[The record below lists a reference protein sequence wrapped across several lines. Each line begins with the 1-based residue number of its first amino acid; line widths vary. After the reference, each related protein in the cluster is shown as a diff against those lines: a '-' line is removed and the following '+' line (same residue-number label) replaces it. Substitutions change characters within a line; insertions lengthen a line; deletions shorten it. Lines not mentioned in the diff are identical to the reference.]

1 VLIEI
6 AVQIKPQKMSDIMGL
21 MQPEAAERLTVEM
34 ARRAGADKSAAAV
47 PDLPKIEGKVTPVKP
62 N

>member
-1 VLIEI
+1 
-6 AVQIKPQKMSDIMGL
+6 MGQ

-34 ARRAGADKSAAAV
+34 ARRSTGDRSASAG
-47 PDLPKIEGKVTPVKP
+47 DLPKIEGRPQTQPR